1 VAGFWGAR
9 FGAHPLDAQRD
20 GVANLAADLAN
31 LVVADLVV
39 ADLVV
44 ADLVVADIADL
55 VVTIATNLMVMV
67 TLAQL
72 AQVVIHLAWVAILVV
87 TNLVVAGLPRLGVTR
102 VAAAVAVDRPECRV
116 RSRRNRTPYTRTLHT
131 NPTYRP

>member
-1 VAGFWGAR
+1 M
-9 FGAHPLDAQRD
+9 
-20 GVANLAADLAN
+20 ANLAADLANLAANLVVANLVVAN

-44 ADLVVADIADL
+44 ADLVVA
-55 VVTIATNLMVMV
+55 IATNLMVMV
-67 TLAQL
+67 ALAQL

-87 TNLVVAGLPRLGVTR
+87 TNLVVVAPVVTGLPRLGVTR

>member
-1 VAGFWGAR
+1 MAGFWGAR

-31 LVVADLVV
+31 
-39 ADLVV
+39 LVV

>member
-1 VAGFWGAR
+1 
-9 FGAHPLDAQRD
+9 
-20 GVANLAADLAN
+20 VANLAADLAN
-31 LVVADLVV
+31 LVVANLVV

-67 TLAQL
+67 ALAQL

-87 TNLVVAGLPRLGVTR
+87 TNLVVVAPVVAGLPRLGVTR

>member
-1 VAGFWGAR
+1 M
-9 FGAHPLDAQRD
+9 
-20 GVANLAADLAN
+20 ANLAADLANLAANLVVANLVVAN

-44 ADLVVADIADL
+44 ADLVVA
-55 VVTIATNLMVMV
+55 IATNLMVMV
-67 TLAQL
+67 ALAQL

-87 TNLVVAGLPRLGVTR
+87 TNLVVVAPVVAGLPRLGVTR